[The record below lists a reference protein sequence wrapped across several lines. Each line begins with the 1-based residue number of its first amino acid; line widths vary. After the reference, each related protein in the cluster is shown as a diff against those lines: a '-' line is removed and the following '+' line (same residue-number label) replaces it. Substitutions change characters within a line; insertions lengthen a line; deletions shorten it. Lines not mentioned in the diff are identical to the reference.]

1 MKGAAVYGFF
11 WGLGAVFLTR
21 IAPQPAGSVIWWG
34 VLAVQLTWGATR
46 CWRRTG
52 LPFASAAMAIGAAGS
67 ALLAVLATQ
76 GRVFPN
82 LPLQWWVP
90 IGVLLI
96 SAPLCLGVE
105 SVVHREQWERWRAY
119 MEHMTAWDII
129 AGRHFPRLRDN
140 AAKGA

>member
-1 MKGAAVYGFF
+1 
-11 WGLGAVFLTR
+11 
-21 IAPQPAGSVIWWG
+21 
-34 VLAVQLTWGATR
+34 
-46 CWRRTG
+46 
-52 LPFASAAMAIGAAGS
+52 MAIGAAGS

-90 IGVLLI
+90 IGALFI
-96 SAPLCLGVE
+96 SAALSMGVE